1 MKKFFTTILAFF
13 SLIALVACSP
23 KTEEPTAETGHVQ
36 LIVQAEK
43 GQTDERVEFTQG
55 QTVLEIL
62 QANYDVEETN
72 GMVTSI
78 DGVAQDASKNIY
90 WMYKVNDEMAA
101 VGAGELEPKDGD
113 KIEFYQEQFD

>member
-1 MKKFFTTILAFF
+1 MKKFFTTILALLSFIV
-13 SLIALVACSP
+13 LAACSP
-23 KTEEPTAETGHVQ
+23 KTEETAQTAQ
-36 LIVQAEK
+36 LNLIVTHDQA
-43 GQTDERVEFTQG
+43 TIDEQVEFTQG

-62 QANYDVEETN
+62 SANFEVEETN

-78 DGVAQDASKNIY
+78 DGVAQDASKSIY

-113 KIEFYQEQFD
+113 KVEFYQEQFE